1 MSEVRYI
8 SLSQIHS
15 NPYQP
20 RQVFEQGKLDEL
32 ARSIHL
38 NGVIQPIVV
47 RQKDENYYEI
57 VAGERRFRALQQL
70 QWYAAPCIIMNADE
84 QQMARLA
91 LIEHIQRDDLSP
103 IEEGNAYRQLLRM
116 SDMTQ
121 EELAERVGKTQPS
134 IANKMRLLNLSEPV
148 QQAIN
153 NRQITERHGRAML
166 KLSEAQQTE
175 VLATI
180 TDKNLTVAA
189 TEKLIEKLLKEK
201 KKSEHRKCFGVS
213 TRIAVNTIRQSV
225 KTLQDAGVGV
235 ETSETEDDE
244 NYTITIMIKN

>member
-91 LIEHIQRDDLSP
+91 LIENIQRDDLSP

-166 KLSEAQQTE
+166 KLNEAQQTE
-175 VLATI
+175 VLAKI

-189 TEKLIEKLLKEK
+189 TEKLIEKLLTEK
-201 KKSEHRKCFGVS
+201 KKSEPRKCFGVS

-244 NYTITIMIKN
+244 NYTITIRIKK

>member
-20 RQVFEQGKLDEL
+20 RQVFDQEKLDEL

-57 VAGERRFRALQQL
+57 VAGERRYRALQQL

-91 LIEHIQRDDLSP
+91 LIENIQRDDLSP

-121 EELAERVGKTQPS
+121 E
-134 IANKMRLLNLSEPV
+134 
-148 QQAIN
+148 
-153 NRQITERHGRAML
+153 
-166 KLSEAQQTE
+166 
-175 VLATI
+175 
-180 TDKNLTVAA
+180 
-189 TEKLIEKLLKEK
+189 
-201 KKSEHRKCFGVS
+201 
-213 TRIAVNTIRQSV
+213 
-225 KTLQDAGVGV
+225 
-235 ETSETEDDE
+235 
-244 NYTITIMIKN
+244 